1 MAQAFLIQKS
11 GGGGVNQT
19 LPEQVTAF
27 HAAANSTPA
36 VVLTWTNPVDHFG
49 GVLIVKKI
57 GTAPTSPTDGEKI
70 YSGTAETFTDADV
83 QFDTEYFYRAFA
95 YNEKKQYQTLYA
107 VASAKPV
114 SGIPLS
120 EMAEGTLIAINRDG
134 VATNHYLGKHDYEPE
149 LNGYGR
155 QLMISE
161 ECYNQQPFNSISSGA
176 SPSIFYFQNTTIG
189 VWLNDLYINKFSDAV
204 QTMIG
209 KTIIPCRMQYYRY
222 YQEDGWLY
230 HSTIYKPE
238 LAVFLLSAKELGLSS
253 TIKNSCGTDLA
264 LSSQIRNINEVYWC
278 REAFSDSRSYYEGE
292 HSHTGTVDCVN
303 TEGATSIVKNVNTTN
318 GVRPCFTLPAT
329 ALVNPTPNADGS
341 YTLIE
346 EVA

>member
-36 VVLTWTNPVDHFG
+36 ITLTWTNPVEHFG
-49 GVLIVKKI
+49 GILIVKKI
-57 GTAPTSPTDGEKI
+57 GTAPTSVTDGEKI

-114 SGIPLS
+114 AGIPLS
-120 EMAEGTLIAINRDG
+120 EMAEGTLIAINRAG

-155 QLMISE
+155 QLMVPE
-161 ECYNQQPFNSISSGA
+161 ECYDERQWHSSNVNAYATADIDDWQNTDYKALFSEAVQEMMGTTKFYYTVGNGNTTVTTLIR
-176 SPSIFYFQNTTIG
+176 SIF
-189 VWLNDLYINKFSDAV
+189 
-204 QTMIG
+204 
-209 KTIIPCRMQYYRY
+209 
-222 YQEDGWLY
+222 
-230 HSTIYKPE
+230 H
-238 LAVFLLSAKELGLSS
+238 
-253 TIKNSCGTDLA
+253 LA
-264 LSSQIRNINEVYWC
+264 LSEFGLS
-278 REAFSDSRSYYEGE
+278 ASYA
-292 HSHTGTVDCVN
+292 N
-303 TEGATSIVKNVNTTN
+303 TEGTALPIASTLRIAYLNGSAVNQWTRSSSKNDTETAYCSNTS
-318 GVRPCFTLPAT
+318 GVAGRSMSTYTQGSRPCFTLPAT